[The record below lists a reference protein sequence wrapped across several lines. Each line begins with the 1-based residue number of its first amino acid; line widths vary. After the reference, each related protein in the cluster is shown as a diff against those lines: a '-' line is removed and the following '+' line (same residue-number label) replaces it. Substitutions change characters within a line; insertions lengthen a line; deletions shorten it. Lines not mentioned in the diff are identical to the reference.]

1 MQARP
6 VFVLTAFMY
15 MTIFIKLLPR
25 SLYKKYKS
33 LKVGNGLEDGV
44 QIGPLINE
52 KAVLK
57 AQQLIDDAVSK
68 GAKIACG
75 GKQHALRQTFYEP
88 SVLTNVDRTMEI
100 VQEEI
105 FGPVAP
111 LIRFTDEADVVA
123 QANDTIFGLAAYV
136 YSENISRLWRVSEQ
150 LEYGMVG
157 MNATAISN
165 EVVPFGGVKQ
175 SGVGREGSKYGLE
188 EFMTI
193 KYMCLGL

>member
-1 MQARP
+1 M
-6 VFVLTAFMY
+6 
-15 MTIFIKLLPR
+15 
-25 SLYKKYKS
+25 YKKYKS

-75 GKQHALRQTFYEP
+75 GKQHALGQTFYEP

-105 FGPVAP
+105 LVQLRRSFALQMKQMWLLKQMTQSSVWQRMFIAK
-111 LIRFTDEADVVA
+111 
-123 QANDTIFGLAAYV
+123 IFHV
-136 YSENISRLWRVSEQ
+136 YGECQNSLNMEWSV
-150 LEYGMVG
+150 
-157 MNATAISN
+157 
-165 EVVPFGGVKQ
+165 
-175 SGVGREGSKYGLE
+175 
-188 EFMTI
+188 
-193 KYMCLGL
+193 